1 MNKLELK
8 KQIETLQA
16 QYDAMTDEPVR
27 LFEVSNEHERY
38 NFIDGYLDID
48 WSTRSLNSDDD
59 NLIKIGNHFTERVE
73 AERMAAFIRKN
84 FLYWRMA
91 LKFADGYE
99 WGRNQPNASVYHFNS
114 LQQYVYSCDF
124 VAKMPATVYM
134 SEQNAEAF
142 VAFCNKHKQELGL

>member
-27 LFEVSNEHERY
+27 LFDVADSNQEY
-38 NFIDGYLDID
+38 
-48 WSTRSLNSDDD
+48 
-59 NLIKIGNHFTERVE
+59 NLINNCLGVESLTYYKDSFDKFFIKLGNHFTDKVE

>member
-8 KQIETLQA
+8 EYIEALQA
-16 QYDAMTDEPVR
+16 QYDAMPDEPVR
-27 LFEVSNEHERY
+27 LFEVSSEHERY

-48 WSTRSLNSDDD
+48 WSTRSLNSGDDD
-59 NLIKIGNHFTERVE
+59 LIKIGNHFTERVE

-99 WGRNQPNASVYHFNS
+99 FKSGEDNA
-114 LQQYVYSCDF
+114 YVYKYGSSIDQGYSRNCKDLGTIYMTKEN
-124 VAKMPATVYM
+124 AK
-134 SEQNAEAF
+134 AF
-142 VAFCNKHKQELGL
+142 ADFCNKHEQELGL